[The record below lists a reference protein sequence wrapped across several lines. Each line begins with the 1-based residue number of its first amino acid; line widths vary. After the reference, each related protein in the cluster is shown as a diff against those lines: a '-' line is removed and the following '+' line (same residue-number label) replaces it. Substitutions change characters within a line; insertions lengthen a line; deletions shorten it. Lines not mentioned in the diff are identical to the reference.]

1 MRLVKMLGF
10 AAVVAVIAMAFIGA
24 STASALTRTALCKV
38 HEQLCSE
45 ANQVKLIHLQNT
57 TGTVL
62 RILNSTVNVLCLS
75 TLVDGNVLSLAQP
88 QLIHII
94 SFTVTGCGTD
104 ANHNNCTMTSNASEG
119 LPWLASLLRAAL
131 NLGIITLLEF
141 EGMHPTTRMKC
152 TIFGF
157 IKIDCTWNHS
167 GLEFEAEGAEHRAGS
182 GHGMLTANESPV
194 SLVEGSG
201 LCPEENFFDF
211 LLEPLEDTYIVE

>member
-1 MRLVKMLGF
+1 MRLVKMLGL
-10 AAVVAVIAMAFIGA
+10 AAMVAVIAMAFIGIGA
-24 STASALTRTALCKV
+24 PSASAETALCKV
-38 HEQLCSE
+38 HENSCSE

-62 RILNSTVNVLCLS
+62 RILNSTANLLCLS
-75 TLVDGNVLSLAQP
+75 TLVDGNVLALAKP
-88 QLIHII
+88 QQIHII

-104 ANHNNCTMTSNASEG
+104 VNHNNCTLTSNASAE
-119 LPWLASLLRAAL
+119 LPWLASLLRSAL
-131 NLGIITLLEF
+131 NLGIIALSEF
-141 EGMHPTTRMKC
+141 EGMHPTTRIKC

-157 IKIDCTWNHS
+157 IKTDCTWDHT
-167 GLEFEAEGAEHRAGS
+167 GLEFEVEGAEHQAGS

-201 LCPEENFFDF
+201 LCPEESSFDF